1 MIRKVVGRL
10 KEKGLSERAACRYLG
25 VDRTRMR
32 YKPKA
37 NDGLNALIRAELRR
51 LARRHRRYGS
61 PRMIALLRRGGYQ
74 VNHKR
79 VERLW
84 REEKLS
90 VPRPRRRRRR
100 GESKFSRPG
109 PATRPGEVWSYDF
122 MFDKTHSGRK
132 LKILTVMDDHTR
144 ECLEIRVEGRLRS
157 RDVIETLDELMSE
170 RGAPRYTR
178 SDNGPEFI
186 ARELTDWLKDKGVRP
201 MFIEPGSP
209 WENGFI
215 ESFNGKLRDE
225 CLEEEI
231 FWTRHEA
238 QVIVDWYRQVYN
250 HHRPHSSLQYQ
261 TPAEVAQGARTQTE
275 NYHSVW

>member
-1 MIRKVVGRL
+1 
-10 KEKGLSERAACRYLG
+10 
-25 VDRTRMR
+25 
-32 YKPKA
+32 
-37 NDGLNALIRAELRR
+37 
-51 LARRHRRYGS
+51 
-61 PRMIALLRRGGYQ
+61 
-74 VNHKR
+74 
-79 VERLW
+79 
-84 REEKLS
+84 
-90 VPRPRRRRRR
+90 
-100 GESKFSRPG
+100 
-109 PATRPGEVWSYDF
+109 

-132 LKILTVMDDHTR
+132 LKILTVMDEYTR

-186 ARELTDWLKDKGVRP
+186 AKELKDWLKDKGVRP

>member
-1 MIRKVVGRL
+1 MIREVVERL
-10 KEKGLSERAACRYLG
+10 KDKGLSERAACRHLC
-25 VDRTRMR
+25 VDRASMR

-37 NDGLNALIRAELRR
+37 GDGLNVLIRAELRR
-51 LARRHRRYGS
+51 LAHRHRRYGS
-61 PRMIALLRRGGYQ
+61 PRMIALLRRGGYW

-90 VPRPRRRRRR
+90 VPQRRRRRRR
-100 GESKFSRPG
+100 GESKFHRPG

-122 MFDKTHSGRK
+122 MFDKTHGGRK
-132 LKILTVMDDHTR
+132 LKILTVMDEYTR

-157 RDVIETLDELMSE
+157 RDVIETLHELMTE

-186 ARELTDWLKDKGVRP
+186 AKELKDWLKDKGVRP
-201 MFIEPGSP
+201 MFIEPGCP

-261 TPAEVAQGARTQTE
+261 TPAEVAQGARTETE
-275 NYHSVW
+275 NYQSDW